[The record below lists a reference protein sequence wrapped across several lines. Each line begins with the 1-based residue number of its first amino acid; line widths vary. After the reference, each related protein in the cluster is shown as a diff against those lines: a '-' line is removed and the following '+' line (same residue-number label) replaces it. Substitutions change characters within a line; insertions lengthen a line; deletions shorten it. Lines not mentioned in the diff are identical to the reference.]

1 MAAGC
6 AMSSTPN
13 SSTDDRAGLPVSGF
27 GEVQGSTVQI
37 LPGESEP
44 MAGGMMVSYSPVAMA
59 QRAARFRS
67 LLFRQWLGVA
77 ISLAIS
83 VVWWLIFSPELYSLL
98 FWLLIFSVA
107 WSLLRVLSTI
117 VKLRR
122 ARKTTSQVPLGPAF
136 QIDNDGL
143 VLSTVPE
150 GERVGWPDVRL
161 IKGRNKFFN
170 PGPRIEFAWGSD
182 RTWSVAIIVLDA
194 APSVIDSALRAFS
207 LGRFGLD
214 LSAVDEIW

>member
-1 MAAGC
+1 
-6 AMSSTPN
+6 
-13 SSTDDRAGLPVSGF
+13 
-27 GEVQGSTVQI
+27 
-37 LPGESEP
+37 

-83 VVWWLIFSPELYSLL
+83 VVWWLIFSHELYSLL

-107 WSLLRVLSTI
+107 WSLLRVLITI

>member
-1 MAAGC
+1 M
-6 AMSSTPN
+6 
-13 SSTDDRAGLPVSGF
+13 SGF

-44 MAGGMMVSYSPVAMA
+44 MAVGMMVSYSPVAMA
-59 QRAARFRS
+59 QRAARFRL

-107 WSLLRVLSTI
+107 WSLLRVLITI

-143 VLSTVPE
+143 GARRFRRGS
-150 GERVGWPDVRL
+150 GWAGRTWL

-182 RTWSVAIIVLDA
+182 RTWSVAIIVSWTRRPA
-194 APSVIDSALRAFS
+194 
-207 LGRFGLD
+207 
-214 LSAVDEIW
+214 